1 MARKHVFCPVETTLD
16 VIAGRWKV
24 MIIHY
29 LLQGKKRFNQL
40 QRELQGISHRTL
52 ARQLREMESQGIVV
66 REDYGEIPP
75 RVEYSL
81 SPLGVSLRDILLEMH
96 AWGEKYG
103 GDVELDAAG
112 ESSGDKSRTK

>member
-1 MARKHVFCPVETTLD
+1 MAKKYVFCPVETTLD

-40 QRELQGISHRTL
+40 QRELGGISHRTL
-52 ARQLREMESQGIVV
+52 ARQLREMEVKGIVI

-103 GDVELDAAG
+103 GDVELDASG
-112 ESSGDKSRTK
+112 DGSGDKSRTK

>member
-1 MARKHVFCPVETTLD
+1 MAKKYVFCPVETTLD

-24 MIIHY
+24 MIIYY

-40 QRELQGISHRTL
+40 QRELRGISHRTL
-52 ARQLREMESQGIVV
+52 ARQLREMEGQGIVI

-103 GDVELDAAG
+103 GKIELDASG
-112 ESSGDKSRTK
+112 TGSKENSSSK